1 MPTSRTLPANRI
13 PAHAASAISPSQLF
27 PVQLPVFEENT
38 AQHSSGNRGGYDDAK
53 SERFCHVSLEEVDSP
68 RGRNARPPSASEPRT
83 PAQRDPGAS
92 PKGAGK
98 ASRIGQ
104 HAAAHLPLEEEA
116 GACHAEKEEADA
128 GAARCESQ
136 GPGRGCEICRM
147 ANIRLV
153 SFDPTPIFRCFLCRN
168 CVLS

>member
-1 MPTSRTLPANRI
+1 MR
-13 PAHAASAISPSQLF
+13 
-27 PVQLPVFEENT
+27 
-38 AQHSSGNRGGYDDAK
+38 
-53 SERFCHVSLEEVDSP
+53 
-68 RGRNARPPSASEPRT
+68 RPPSASEPRT

-136 GPGRGCEICRM
+136 GPGRVPE
-147 ANIRLV
+147 V
-153 SFDPTPIFRCFLCRN
+153 SGGGMLRPKNGHQARP
-168 CVLS
+168 